1 MKWYIFTKVRR
12 FLVYV
17 DLKHHHWFF
26 LWAAAA
32 LLAAP
37 LLITGCSTFSGS
49 AEKSLSPAEQKF
61 LEGQHE
67 MAVQHFID
75 GSVFELRGDNARA
88 VIEYQEALGFEKNH
102 AIYFA
107 LSRAYGALGK
117 NLSAIEAGREA
128 VRLQPDNVEYRRN
141 LAVVYLS
148 AMMPDSALATYQ
160 EIVRIDS
167 TSLESWFN
175 LARLYQVRSPLKAL
189 ETYYRIT
196 DRFGPEWDVL
206 TQIAELCSKMGKFDS
221 AAAALRQMSE
231 IDPTNHE
238 LRHTLGQTY
247 ARAGKYDSA
256 LAVFNKLRESDSTS
270 LDLKAEIAGVLLLR
284 REYAAAN
291 REFEPI
297 LAGDTVGIDTK
308 LRIGE
313 MYFNQIEK
321 DSNAV
326 PYARAVFERIRKS
339 APKDWRPY
347 WFLGAIGS
355 VEKDDSVAA
364 RNFRKVTE
372 LASWNADAWVS
383 LSAIFLTKND
393 FAETARILESA
404 LKILPDDFRVNFFL
418 GVAYSRLN
426 RNVDAVRALEHA
438 HSLNPKDVDVLAQLA
453 ITYEGMHRYND
464 SDSLYEEA
472 LRLDPANHLVLNN
485 YSYSLAERNIDLD
498 RALEMSRKAVEAQ
511 PENGSYLDT
520 IGWIYYRLGRYT
532 EAMKYV
538 KEAIAKGEANAVVY
552 EHLGDIYYRMN
563 NREGA
568 LAQWKLA
575 LELDSGNSVLREK
588 ITRGSL

>member
-1 MKWYIFTKVRR
+1 MHVE
-12 FLVYV
+12 
-17 DLKHHHWFF
+17 LKHHSWFF
-26 LWAAAA
+26 LWVAAA
-32 LLAAP
+32 LSAAP
-37 LLITGCSTFSGS
+37 LLITGCSSLPGT
-49 AEKSLSPAEQKF
+49 AEKSLSPAEKKF
-61 LEGQHE
+61 QEGQHE
-67 MAVQHFID
+67 MALQHFID

-102 AIYFA
+102 TVYFA

-117 NLSAIEAGREA
+117 NLPAIEAGREA
-128 VRLQPDNVEYRRN
+128 VRLKPDNIEYRRN

-148 AMMPDSALATYQ
+148 AMMPDSALAAYE

-167 TSLESWFN
+167 TGIESWFN
-175 LARLYQVRSPLKAL
+175 LARLYQVRSPAKAL
-189 ETYYRIT
+189 ATYYRIT
-196 DRFGPEWDVL
+196 ERFGPEWDVL

-221 AAAALRQMSE
+221 AAAALRQMSD

-256 LAVFNKLRESDSTS
+256 LAVFNGLRESDSTS

-297 LAGDTVGIDTK
+297 LAGDTVNVDTK

-321 DSNAV
+321 DSTAV
-326 PYARAVFERIRKS
+326 PYARAVFERIRKR
-339 APKDWRPY
+339 APADWRPY
-347 WFLGAIGS
+347 WFLGALGS
-355 VEKDDSVAA
+355 LQKDDSVAA

-383 LSAIFLTKND
+383 LSAVFLTKNN
-393 FAETARILESA
+393 FEETARILESA
-404 LKILPDDFRVNFFL
+404 LKAVPDDFRVNFFL
-418 GVAYSRLN
+418 GVAYSRLS
-426 RNVDAVRALEHA
+426 RNADAIRVLEHA
-438 HSLNPKDVDVLAQLA
+438 RSLNPKDVDAMAQLA
-453 ITYEGMHRYND
+453 LTYESMHQYNE
-464 SDSLYEEA
+464 SDSLYEGA

-485 YSYSLAERNIDLD
+485 YSYSLAERNMELD

-511 PENGSYLDT
+511 PDNGSYLDT
-520 IGWIYYRLGRYT
+520 IGWIYYQLGRYAD
-532 EAMKYV
+532 AMKYV
-538 KEAIAKGEANAVVY
+538 KQAIAKGEANAVVY
-552 EHLGDIYYRMN
+552 EHLGDIYFKMN

-568 LAQWKLA
+568 LEQWKLA
-575 LELDSGNSVLREK
+575 LELDSGNSALRDK
-588 ITRGSL
+588 ISRGSL